1 MFFRGLRAQ
10 LIHLKRHSEI
20 LHLNHLNTLIIPVTI
35 PRPFLILLVF
45 FVLFVL
51 LLASLTVSLTTIFFL
66 HNLRVPNQ
74 GLSSG
79 VVFQGW
85 QYALNG
91 RSLLHLLLSLFPL
104 LLLPLQSRLFLFL
117 TLLLLLRKALLLLIL
132 VLIGG
137 LRVHVLLLLL
147 TSLFLCLLAPSLLEI
162 LLLVLSRIRFH
173 SLLPSLSH
181 FLEQLSLLFN
191 GFLLAFFG
199 NHIVLTVLILTF
211 SLRQNLFVDGLSC
224 IFL

>member
-66 HNLRVPNQ
+66 LNLRVPNQ

-79 VVFQGW
+79 VFQGW
-85 QYALNG
+85 QHALNG
-91 RSLLHLLLSLFPL
+91 HSLLHLLLSLFPF
-104 LLLPLQSRLFLFL
+104 LLLPLQSRLFLLL

-162 LLLVLSRIRFH
+162 LPLVLSRIRFH

-181 FLEQLSLLFN
+181 FLEQLGLLFN

-199 NHIVLTVLILTF
+199 NHKVLTELILTF
-211 SLRQNLFVDGLSC
+211 SLRKNLFVDGLSC